1 MRIYSNSLLSWPQTL
16 HIFQAARL
24 YPGRWMNYY
33 FYKVKTRKPLI
44 LTTYSPIDF
53 LQENNQYY
61 CYDKYYR
68 DTRLENCENLFEP
81 VSIPNNELN
90 LGEETWCY
98 VPKFAESTD
107 IIVVRNDRVVGHPSY
122 NYSSP
127 FFGTSTD
134 TVLV

>member
-1 MRIYSNSLLSWPQTL
+1 MRIYSNSLLTWSQTL

-24 YPGRWMNYY
+24 YPGRWLNYH
-33 FYKVKTRKPLI
+33 FYKIKTRKPLI
-44 LTTYSPIDF
+44 LTTYSPIEL

-68 DTRLENCENLFEP
+68 DTRLENCENCFEP

-98 VPKFAESTD
+98 VPKFAEATD
-107 IIVVRNDRVVGHPSY
+107 IIVVRSNTVIGVPSVRL
-122 NYSSP
+122 SSLFTQP
-127 FFGTSTD
+127 
-134 TVLV
+134 VLA